1 LLIIIITEWEM
12 LTAAFFNL
20 NLRGVYTSILGIM
33 KLDNTINYIASG
45 LERSGTSL
53 LMQILHAGGVP
64 MAFDTAS
71 RPPDDNNPRGYFE
84 LEGGKIISRLM
95 NGTLPLA
102 DYRGRFIK
110 ITAFGLKYL
119 PPGKYR
125 IIYTERNIEEVLD
138 SMEKM
143 AKLQD
148 QNREETKASFIK
160 LNEMIKGL
168 IAKREDVEVLFVNY
182 NQVVADPKTQ
192 VKKICE
198 FLGSREIDDAA
209 MIAAVDAKLYRKRRP
224 GG

>member
-1 LLIIIITEWEM
+1 
-12 LTAAFFNL
+12 
-20 NLRGVYTSILGIM
+20 M
-33 KLDNTINYIASG
+33 KLDNTINYVASG
-45 LERSGTSL
+45 IERSGTSL

-95 NGTLPLA
+95 NGTFPIA
-102 DYRGRFIK
+102 DHRGRFIK

-168 IAKREDVEVLFVNY
+168 IGKRDDVEVLFVNY
-182 NQVVADPKTQ
+182 NQIVADPKTQ
-192 VKKICE
+192 VKKICD
-198 FLGSREIDDAA
+198 FLGSKEIDAAA
-209 MIAAVDAKLYRKRRP
+209 MIAAVDEKLYRKRRAVA
-224 GG
+224 

>member
-1 LLIIIITEWEM
+1 
-12 LTAAFFNL
+12 
-20 NLRGVYTSILGIM
+20 M
-33 KLDNTINYIASG
+33 KLDDNINYIASG

-64 MAFDTAS
+64 MAFDTQS
-71 RPPDDNNPRGYFE
+71 RPPDNNNPRGYFE

-95 NGTLPLA
+95 NGTFPLA
-102 DYRGRFIK
+102 DHRGRFIK

-148 QNREETKASFIK
+148 QNREVTKASFVK

-168 IAKREDVEVLFVNY
+168 IAKREDIEVLFVSY
-182 NQVVADPKTQ
+182 NQIVADPKTQ
-192 VKKICE
+192 VKKICD
-198 FLGSREIDDAA
+198 FLGSKEIDDAA
-209 MIAAVDAKLYRKRRP
+209 MIAAVDEKLYRKRRP
-224 GG
+224 GA

>member
-1 LLIIIITEWEM
+1 
-12 LTAAFFNL
+12 
-20 NLRGVYTSILGIM
+20 M
-33 KLDNTINYIASG
+33 KLDDKINYIASG
-45 LERSGTSL
+45 IERSGTSL
-53 LMQILHAGGVP
+53 LMQILEAGGLP

-95 NGTLPLA
+95 NGSFPLA

-148 QNREETKASFIK
+148 QNREETKDSFVK
-160 LNEMIKGL
+160 LNNMIKGL
-168 IAKREDVEVLFVNY
+168 ITKREDIEVLFVNY
-182 NQVVADPKTQ
+182 NQVVADPKGQ
-192 VKKICE
+192 IHKIAE
-198 FLGSREIDDAA
+198 FLGQKEIDQAA

-224 GG
+224 VA

>member
-1 LLIIIITEWEM
+1 
-12 LTAAFFNL
+12 
-20 NLRGVYTSILGIM
+20 M

-45 LERSGTSL
+45 IERSGTSL
-53 LMQILHAGGVP
+53 LMQILEAGGLP

-95 NGTLPLA
+95 NGTFPLA
-102 DYRGRFIK
+102 DHRGRFIK

-119 PPGKYR
+119 PAGKYR

-148 QNREETKASFIK
+148 QNREETKDSFVK
-160 LNEMIKGL
+160 LNNMIKGL
-168 IAKREDVEVLFVNY
+168 ITKRDDIEVLFVNY
-182 NQVVADPKTQ
+182 NQIVADPKDQ
-192 VKKICE
+192 IRKIAE
-198 FLGSREIDDAA
+198 FLGHKDIDQAA
-209 MIAAVDAKLYRKRRP
+209 MVAAVDAKLYRKRRP
-224 GG
+224 VA